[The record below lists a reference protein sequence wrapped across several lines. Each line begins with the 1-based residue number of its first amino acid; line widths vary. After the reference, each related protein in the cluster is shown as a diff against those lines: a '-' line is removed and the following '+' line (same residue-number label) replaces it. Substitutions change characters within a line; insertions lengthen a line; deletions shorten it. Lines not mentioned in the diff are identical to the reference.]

1 MLNFFKN
8 FKNIKFRK
16 LKKRLGRGIGSNLGK
31 TSGKGHKGQKSRSG
45 NLGKILFEGGQTPIY
60 RRLPKWGFNFLKKK
74 YISLNLYFLEKFPY
88 TLVSIFFIKKFL
100 NINIPQNLFKFFS
113 LKSIKRKFIFLNIN
127 ISNFLFFFFNNLKIF
142 LIN

>member
-1 MLNFFKN
+1 MLNFLKN

-45 NLGKILFEGGQTPIY
+45 NLGNFLFEGGQTPIY

-74 YISLNLYFLEKFPY
+74 YISLNLYILEKLPY
-88 TLVSIFFIKKFL
+88 TLISVFFLKKFL
-100 NINIPQNLFKFFS
+100 NLNFFKNFIKFFS
-113 LKSIKRKFIFLNIN
+113 KKSIKRNFIFLNIKS
-127 ISNFLFFFFNNLKIF
+127 SNFLYFFFNNLKIF
-142 LIN
+142 FIN